1 MQDYP
6 LGILAM
12 LTFHLAVVSQL
23 FPTFLVFLVP
33 QVTRKLHPATS
44 TIHLSTLCS
53 LLWTGR
59 QGYNP
64 ITRYRQHLH
73 NTANMR
79 PSMSALFVVAASAF
93 AVSSTTAFTP
103 GSFITSTASSK
114 LASSVTTDT
123 STISSTRARLG
134 SSLHMSSGGD
144 SDTVECLVIG
154 GGISGSTLAHNLNRN
169 GVDVVL
175 AEARD
180 YLGGNVKSHNDDGF
194 IWEEG
199 PNSFATQPSIVRIAN
214 ELGIDDQF
222 VFADESLPPWVNHNG
237 MLHPLPKGQ
246 GGKGPKGQLE
256 LVFGPNGVLNFA
268 FKGQLLSWPGKIRA
282 GIGAFLGHLP
292 APEGK
297 EETIREWVTRT
308 LGEEVFLRCIDPFV
322 SGVYAGNPETLSMKA
337 ALSKIAR
344 IEDYAYSIDWNKFGA
359 IFYGGLKR
367 QVELTKERKADPPEP
382 QWVDFEYG
390 NPGSFRNGLST
401 LPNAIAKE
409 LGDKVRLEWKVTK
422 VDKDSDGI
430 YNVSFDTPDGQK
442 TIRTRTLVCTAPA
455 HALKD
460 VFTPVLPESSVL
472 LDKVRKE
479 IDRIGVYYPPVCAV
493 TVAYPKSSFKDVELP
508 NGFGNLQNLPGFGSL
523 NPRTEGVRTLGTL
536 WSSSLFPGRCPPDY
550 NLLLNYIGGSRDVG
564 LADLSDEEIV
574 AEVDKGCRQVLLK
587 PDAPEPKVIGLKLWP
602 TAIPQY
608 ELGHLEIIDQLVK
621 AEKNTPGLW
630 ICGNYRSG
638 VAFPD
643 CVTFGYDHAKVVK
656 QFLDG
661 SKAPPAAA
669 AAAAPPAVV
678 DDDEPTTRSSTGTP
692 APVAATVE

>member
-1 MQDYP
+1 
-6 LGILAM
+6 
-12 LTFHLAVVSQL
+12 
-23 FPTFLVFLVP
+23 
-33 QVTRKLHPATS
+33 
-44 TIHLSTLCS
+44 
-53 LLWTGR
+53 
-59 QGYNP
+59 
-64 ITRYRQHLH
+64 
-73 NTANMR
+73 
-79 PSMSALFVVAASAF
+79 MSALFVVAASAF
-93 AVSSTTAFTP
+93 AVSSTKAFTP

-669 AAAAPPAVV
+669 APPAVV
-678 DDDEPTTRSSTGTP
+678 VDEPTSTGTP
-692 APVAATVE
+692 APVAATAE